1 MKKKI
6 TLLLTLFALSL
17 GTFAQKEYKLAKS
30 SGRLNI
36 NLPGATIIGYNG
48 KDIVFSAAIDEEGG
62 EDLRAK
68 GLKMINGNGF
78 TDNTGLGIDVSVSGE
93 EINVN
98 TVGKKLDGAITIK
111 VPENIKIVYKY
122 SSTFNRDSVILQN
135 LKNEIE
141 VSASYNSIKLQ
152 NNSGPMNIKTLY
164 GSVDATFNSDIKG
177 PVSIV
182 SVYGYVD
189 VAIPPSTKANVELST
204 SYGNLYSADGL
215 KIAIDK
221 TATASTPE
229 KQNGQTMAN
238 VSALTRKP
246 NATSSVIGAN
256 EPAVAIATSNSTVQ
270 GKFTTSSSSS
280 NTNTQTISTVFY
292 GTKEPE
298 AIKGKLNGG
307 GTDLILKSNYK
318 NVYLRS
324 K

>member
-6 TLLLTLFALSL
+6 TLMLAFFTLSL
-17 GTFAQKEYKLAKS
+17 GAFAQKEYKLAKS

-36 NLPGATIIGYNG
+36 NLPGATIVGYSG
-48 KDIVFSAAIDEEGG
+48 KDIVFSAAVNEDDE

-68 GLKMINGNGF
+68 GLKVINGSGF
-78 TDNTGLGIDVSVSGE
+78 TDNSGLGIDVTVKGE
-93 EINVN
+93 DINVN
-98 TVGKKLDGAITIK
+98 SVGKKLDGAITIK
-111 VPENIKIVYKY
+111 VPENVKVIYKY

-141 VSASYNSIKLQ
+141 VSASYNSVKLL
-152 NNSGPMNIKTLY
+152 NNTGPMNVKTLY
-164 GSVDATFNSDIKG
+164 GSVDATFNADIKG

-189 VAIPPSTKANVELST
+189 VAVPTSVKANVELAT

-215 KIAIDK
+215 KIDIDK
-221 TATASTPE
+221 TAAPAASEKPNTPITTNIS
-229 KQNGQTMAN
+229 K
-238 VSALTRKP
+238 LTRTP
-246 NATSSVIGAN
+246 SSTSTTTSSSGS
-256 EPAVAIATSNSTVQ
+256 AVAVATGSANFQ
-270 GKFTTSSSSS
+270 GKFTTSGISGDAQ
-280 NTNTQTISTVFY
+280 NISTVFY

-298 AIKGKLNGG
+298 TIKGKLNGG
-307 GTDLILKSNYK
+307 GADLILKSNYK